1 MGTVLKVLGVVA
13 VIIVLLAAG
22 GYLYYLSE
30 KMHHTENP
38 GAPLP
43 ATATGSKLFDS
54 MGRGIDFLA
63 RHQEADGDFVAG
75 KLAPHAAFSGLAL
88 DALAA
93 LPKEFLDKQTPEYRA
108 RIEKMKADCIVFIKS
123 CAQEDGGIYSPIP
136 RFSFGVYS
144 TSVAVVAL
152 RNAGVPADDPVMKG
166 AQKYLVASRAT
177 VPGVQQGGAGY
188 QPGTRPD
195 LNNTVSMLEALVATG
210 LPKDDPVYKQAEE
223 YVNNC
228 QNRSESNKSGLPVT
242 DDGGF
247 VYLPMPPREGQG
259 VKITEGRFAGQYAT
273 PSAGAMSYAGLVSFL
288 YLDVKKDDGRVQ
300 SAWKWVNTNYNLT
313 ENLGQGGGGLY
324 YYYRIMAKALA
335 KYGEKEVKTPDG
347 KQHIWAQDMAVK
359 LQALQRQD
367 GSWVNEMG
375 RFLENDPV
383 MVTAFCL
390 RILGTCYEQ
399 GAR

>member
-1 MGTVLKVLGVVA
+1 MKKVLKVLGCIVA
-13 VIIVLLAAG
+13 LLVLIAVG
-22 GYLYYLSE
+22 GYVYYQMQ
-30 KMHHTENP
+30 KMHHSENP
-38 GAPLP
+38 GAPLT
-43 ATATGSKLFDS
+43 ASATGSKLLDD
-54 MGRGIDFLA
+54 MGRAVDFLA
-63 RHQEADGDFVAG
+63 RHQELDGDFVAG
-75 KLAPHAAFSGLAL
+75 KLAPHAAFSGLVL

-93 LPKEFLDKQTPEYRA
+93 LPKEFLDKQTPDYRA
-108 RIEKMKADCIVFIKS
+108 RLLKMKADCIAYIKS
-123 CAQEDGGIYSPIP
+123 CAQPDGGIYSPIP

-152 RNAGVPADDPVMKG
+152 RDAGVPADDPVMQG
-166 AQKYLVASRAT
+166 AQKYLIASRAT
-177 VPGVQQGGAGY
+177 VPGLQQGGAGY

-210 LPKDDPVYKQAEE
+210 LSKDDPVYKQAEE

-247 VYLPMPPREGQG
+247 VYLPMPVREGHG
-259 VKITEGRFAGQYAT
+259 VKLPDGRFAT

-300 SAWKWVNTNYNLT
+300 SAWKWVNNNYNLT
-313 ENLGQGGGGLY
+313 ENLGSGAGGLF

-335 KYGEKEVKTPDG
+335 KYGEKEVVTADG
-347 KQHIWAQDMAVK
+347 AKHVWAQDMTLK

-367 GSWVNEMG
+367 GSWVNTAG
-375 RFLENDPV
+375 RFMEDDPV